1 MRCTG
6 LSGCGGVRGAGG
18 GGWCCFCGGVVWL
31 VHRNAS
37 PCLPPP
43 VSCVQLAPQ
52 GRPSL
57 PEQVRLSTHM
67 LSRFDGCTQLLPI
80 RRKVT
85 HSRVWQRKPF
95 PFNGP
100 QWGSQQ
106 QHSHMHP
113 HAVIRLVYLLLSR
126 VVFLPAPPYCAW
138 QVPGLLGRL
147 QCFPLRVSGRRK
159 PFAASCSNSAFPPP
173 SPPAHIPLP

>member
-1 MRCTG
+1 MG
-6 LSGCGGVRGAGG
+6 AEACGVPGG
-18 GGWCCFCGGVVWL
+18 GGWCCFCGGVVWH
-31 VHRNAS
+31 VHLNAS

-85 HSRVWQRKPF
+85 HFRVWRRKPF

-100 QWGSQQ
+100 KRGSQQ
-106 QHSHMHP
+106 QHPHMHP
-113 HAVIRLVYLLLSR
+113 HAENRLVYLLWSR
-126 VVFLPAPPYCAW
+126 VHLLPALALCMTGA
-138 QVPGLLGRL
+138 G
-147 QCFPLRVSGRRK
+147 
-159 PFAASCSNSAFPPP
+159 SAG
-173 SPPAHIPLP
+173 SPPVFSLVGEWPTQALRGKLFKFRPPRPSRTHPIALNL